1 MKSKRRNSFI
11 AAVDQNFIDCESA
24 SHHGKSRRSYP
35 ITFYKIVNAVALN
48 FLDDPDDR
56 KYYADSYSC
65 SPPPLF
71 ILTITIIELAF
82 FTYYSVESYG
92 RIGVVS
98 PIPVDSVLIYRPDKR
113 TEIWRFFF
121 YIFLHAGWV
130 HLTFNLLVQ
139 VLIGLP
145 LEMVHGSLRIG
156 AVYMAG
162 VLAGSLGTSVFDPDV
177 KLVGASGGVYALL
190 TAHFANVVLNYNQ
203 MELGLLRIFGVFF
216 VASADVGF
224 AIYGR
229 YVEGKI
235 EATSYIAH
243 LAGASAG
250 LTLGLIVL
258 KNFEQSLHKQVIWW
272 LSLGIYIACMSF
284 AILYNLSY

>member
-1 MKSKRRNSFI
+1 MN
-11 AAVDQNFIDCESA
+11 
-24 SHHGKSRRSYP
+24 
-35 ITFYKIVNAVALN
+35 T
-48 FLDDPDDR
+48 
-56 KYYADSYSC
+56 
-65 SPPPLF
+65 
-71 ILTITIIELAF
+71 
-82 FTYYSVESYG
+82 
-92 RIGVVS
+92 
-98 PIPVDSVLIYRPDKR
+98 
-113 TEIWRFFF
+113 
-121 YIFLHAGWV
+121 
-130 HLTFNLLVQ
+130 
-139 VLIGLP
+139 
-145 LEMVHGSLRIG
+145 
-156 AVYMAG
+156 
-162 VLAGSLGTSVFDPDV
+162 GSLGTSVFDPDV

-216 VASADVGF
+216 VGELILWRNPQFCKDLTQIFSFSASADVGF